1 MFSTYVAKI
10 TEKYHEPPKIRT
22 DTRQGGSVPLCD
34 IIDHN
39 LGCNWLE
46 TGAL

>member
-1 MFSTYVAKI
+1 MDTATM
-10 TEKYHEPPKIRT
+10 TERYNDLLKIRT
-22 DTRQGGSVPLCD
+22 DIRKGGSVRVCD

-46 TGAL
+46 TDPL